1 MENNDF
7 PFSGDKN
14 ENTIDFKNILLR
26 GLRYWYIFVI
36 SIVLSISLGF
46 YIHKTTIP
54 KYTVSSL
61 LLISDSQN
69 EQQVSIN
76 SADAL
81 PGVNLGKYSNIENQI
96 IFLTSS
102 QHIENVIRKF
112 NFSVSYYKKNIFLYE
127 ELYKNSPFIVVPDT
141 TSKKFYDGYFY
152 ITFTDKE
159 HFNLINENNPQKVYQ
174 FKFYEK
180 ISIDNYHF
188 SVLPNKKYINAQ
200 NYSDIEF
207 SFRFNTL
214 KTLVNHYKKNIYITP
229 YKRESSVYKISLTET
244 NIEKGIEFLNKLAIS
259 AVDYNL
265 DKKNQIANN
274 TIKFIEKQLSGVSDS
289 LSAAEQVLEE
299 FRSSNELMDVSMQ
312 GQIIINQSQ
321 ELENQKAALLLKTDY
336 YNYLLNYIEKNQ
348 NIQELMA
355 PSSMGIDN
363 PILTQLIG
371 ELSTKNA
378 EKLSLQ
384 FNSKAD
390 NPNITR
396 INRHI
401 ENIKKSI
408 LENTKSLI
416 STTEISLADLN
427 KRLMNLSSQIRKLPK
442 KEQLLSGIERK
453 FKMNDEMYT
462 FLMEKRSEAQLA
474 KASNLPD
481 NEIIEKAYY
490 DGQIAPNVKKV
501 IIIVFIL
508 GLILPGAI
516 IFSSILLNNKIQDK
530 NELKTFSDFP
540 IIGEVPKKKEKK
552 DPLYF
557 LHYPKSAFAESI
569 RSIRTNLDF
578 YAANNGGKTILVTST
593 ISGEGKTFFSIN
605 LGASFALLGK
615 KTIIVGFDLRKPKIN
630 NYLNLEMKGSGLS
643 KYLIKDNNTI
653 THNLIELTQ
662 IENLEIIPGGEIPP
676 NPSELIAGE
685 HTKSLFEELK
695 KVYDIIIIDTPPIG
709 LVTDAQ
715 LLSKYADV
723 NIITSRHNYTPKSLL
738 KNTLHNININKMQN
752 ICHIL
757 NGLPDTKNGYSYG
770 YYGGE
775 YYKN

>member
-7 PFSGDKN
+7 PFSNDKN
-14 ENTIDFKNILLR
+14 ESTIDIKSILLR
-26 GLRYWYIFVI
+26 CLRYWYIFVI
-36 SIVLSISLGF
+36 SLMISIGLGY

-54 KYTVSSL
+54 KYTISSL

-96 IFLTSS
+96 IFLTST
-102 QHIENVIRKF
+102 QHIENVIKKF
-112 NFSVSYYKKNIFLYE
+112 NFSVSYYKKNLFLYE
-127 ELYKNSPFIVVPDT
+127 ELYKNAPFIVVPDT
-141 TSKKFYDGYFY
+141 TSEKLQNGYFH
-152 ITFTDKE
+152 ITFTDKD
-159 HFNLINENNPQKVYQ
+159 HFNLINENNPEKVYQ

-180 ISIDNYHF
+180 ISLENYHF
-188 SVLPNKKYINAQ
+188 SIIPNKKYINTQ
-200 NYSDIEF
+200 NYSNIEF
-207 SFRFNTL
+207 SFKFNTINS
-214 KTLVNHYKKNIYITP
+214 LVKHYQNNIYIAP

-244 NIEKGIEFLNKLAIS
+244 NIEKGIDFLNKLSVS

-312 GQIIINQSQ
+312 GQMIINQSQ
-321 ELENQKAALLLKTDY
+321 ELENQKAALLLTMDY

-355 PSSMGIDN
+355 PSSMGIEN

-371 ELSTKNA
+371 DLSAKNA

-401 ENIKKSI
+401 ENLKRSI

-416 STTEISLADLN
+416 STTDISLTDLN

-462 FLMEKRSEAQLA
+462 FLLEKRSEAQLA

-481 NEIIEKAYY
+481 NEIIERAYY
-490 DGQIAPNVKKV
+490 DGKIAPNIKKV
-501 IIIVFIL
+501 IIIAFIL
-508 GLILPGAI
+508 GLFLPAAI
-516 IFSSILLNNKIQDK
+516 ILSSILLNNKIQDK
-530 NELKTFSDFP
+530 NELELLSNFP
-540 IIGEVPKKKEKK
+540 IIGEVPKKKEKN
-552 DPLYF
+552 DPLFF

-578 YAANNGGKTILVTST
+578 YSSHNGSKTILVTST

-615 KTIIVGFDLRKPKIN
+615 KTVIVGYDLRKPKIN
-630 NYLNLEMKGSGLS
+630 DYLKMEMKGSGLS
-643 KYLIKDNNTI
+643 KFLVKDNNNI
-653 THNLIELTQ
+653 SHNLIEPTE
-662 IENLEIIPGGEIPP
+662 IKNLEIIPGGDIPP

-685 HTKSLFEELK
+685 HTKSLLEELK

-723 NIITSRHNYTPKSLL
+723 NIITSRHNYTPKPLL
-738 KNTLHNININKMQN
+738 KNTLRNININQMHN
-752 ICHIL
+752 VCHIL